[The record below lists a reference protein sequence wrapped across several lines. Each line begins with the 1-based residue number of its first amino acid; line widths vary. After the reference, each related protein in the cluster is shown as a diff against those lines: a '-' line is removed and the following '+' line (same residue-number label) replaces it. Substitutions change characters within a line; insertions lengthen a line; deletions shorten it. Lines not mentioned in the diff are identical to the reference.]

1 MIKTAP
7 PPDSFVCEV
16 CQCELA
22 SQKHLQTHKLCHFN
36 TSHVCYACD
45 TYFVHSDTL
54 VMHMATMHR
63 DLNPGGQAAIDDGL
77 VCSVCLQ
84 VGGTDSFCLAD
95 VRNPLNRANLWSVNN
110 YCG

>member
-1 MIKTAP
+1 MMLRFDYRYTMIKTAP
-7 PPDSFVCEV
+7 PPDTFVCEV

-45 TYFVHSDTL
+45 TYFVHADTL

-84 VGGTDSFCLAD
+84 VGGTELMA
-95 VRNPLNRANLWSVNN
+95 RK
-110 YCG
+110 